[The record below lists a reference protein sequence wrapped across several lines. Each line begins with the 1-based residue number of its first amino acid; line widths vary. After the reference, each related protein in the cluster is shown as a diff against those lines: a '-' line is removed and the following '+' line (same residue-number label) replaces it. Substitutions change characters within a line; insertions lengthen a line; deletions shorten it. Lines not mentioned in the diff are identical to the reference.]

1 MSLPNIGGSSK
12 TAEKSG
18 LKKSL
23 ATVTNRL
30 DAIADKKTEDA
41 KKESPPRNAVAASTT
56 ATQNSVA
63 FRRFSKIAGS
73 VRGSS
78 FRVANKKP
86 AAVGELTRQL
96 SRKLSQKLSVSS
108 EMIELDQA
116 FPFMKAGSGVSAAG
130 GGSGAAGSGGS
141 SGKTVSV
148 SVVHTHTQTLSRLVA
163 GIYGTSNVLLFV
175 FFVQKNSLHII

>member
-1 MSLPNIGGSSK
+1 MSLPNIGGNK
-12 TAEKSG
+12 TTEKSG

-30 DAIADKKTEDA
+30 DTIADKKNEDA
-41 KKESPPRNAVAASTT
+41 NKESPSGNAIAATT
-56 ATQNSVA
+56 STQNSVA

-86 AAVGELTRQL
+86 AVGELTRQL
-96 SRKLSQKLSVSS
+96 SRKLSLKMSVSS

-116 FPFMKAGSGVSAAG
+116 FPFMKAGSGVSA
-130 GGSGAAGSGGS
+130 SGGGS

-148 SVVHTHTQTLSRLVA
+148 SVVHTHTMSRLVA
-163 GIYGTSNVLLFV
+163 GIYVTSKCLFCFFKMLQNFYMYVWCNTVLF
-175 FFVQKNSLHII
+175 

>member
-1 MSLPNIGGSSK
+1 MSLPNIGGSK

-30 DAIADKKTEDA
+30 DAIADKKTEDV

-63 FRRFSKIAGS
+63 FRRLSKIAGS

-130 GGSGAAGSGGS
+130 GSSGTGSGGS

-163 GIYGTSNVLLFV
+163 GIY
-175 FFVQKNSLHII
+175 